1 MSQENGTL
9 AKRIIERQP
18 VMGRKDWEG
27 SSQQNN
33 VYLNNIAKYHVDWH
47 LPKVRRNIYKREIA
61 VTRSECTNRV
71 NPTLVER

>member
-1 MSQENGTL
+1 MKFFFSVSLNQEKRRRELLRVSQENGTL

-47 LPKVRRNIYKREIA
+47 LPKVRRNIYI
-61 VTRSECTNRV
+61 
-71 NPTLVER
+71 